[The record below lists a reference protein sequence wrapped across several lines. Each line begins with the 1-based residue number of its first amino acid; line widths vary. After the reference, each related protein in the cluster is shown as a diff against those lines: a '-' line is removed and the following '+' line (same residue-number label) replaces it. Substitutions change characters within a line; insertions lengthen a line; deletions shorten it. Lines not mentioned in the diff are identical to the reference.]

1 MTFLEIKRQISR
13 IFGSYEKRA
22 TGFAGS
28 EIERAMRSRRDI
40 DQRVLEAVLSVPRE
54 NFVLNRDR
62 SRAQDDRALSIG
74 MGQTISQ
81 PSLVAHMVTELQI
94 PSNFANVLDVGCG
107 SGYQAAILSVL
118 AERVIAVERIVEL
131 TVAARIRLSRLG
143 YDNVEVVLASEDTL
157 GYPQAAPYDA
167 IIVGASVPDIPSRL
181 VKQLKLNGKMVIPV
195 GRRRRQRLATVTRT
209 GDDFDV
215 RYGLE
220 CVFVPLIGPEAW

>member
-13 IFGSYEKRA
+13 IFGSEEKRA

-28 EIERAMRSRRDI
+28 EIERAMRLRRDI
-40 DQRVLEAVLSVPRE
+40 DQRVLEAVLSVPRKD
-54 NFVLNRDR
+54 FVLTRDQ

-94 PSNFANVLDVGCG
+94 PSNFATVLDVGCG

-131 TVAARIRLSRLG
+131 TEAARIRLSWLG